1 MASLGVAALIMIASV
16 VSAPEQATTAGPAAA
31 ETATQFYTRYQAA
44 MANASTV
51 DEVIAFWAADLVK
64 EFTAAPAAERTDL
77 AGLKRIY
84 SLVSHVKVTRETLTG
99 SPATGATLRLEGT
112 GRDQK
117 TVTGTVHLVKENGA
131 WKLFGPED
139 WN

>member
-1 MASLGVAALIMIASV
+1 V
-16 VSAPEQATTAGPAAA
+16 
-31 ETATQFYTRYQAA
+31 
-44 MANASTV
+44 ANASTV
-51 DEVIAFWAADLVK
+51 DDVIAFWAADLVK
-64 EFTAAPAAERTDL
+64 EFTAAPAADRTNL

-99 SPATGATLRLEGT
+99 SAATLRLEGI

-131 WKLFGPED
+131 WKLLGPED